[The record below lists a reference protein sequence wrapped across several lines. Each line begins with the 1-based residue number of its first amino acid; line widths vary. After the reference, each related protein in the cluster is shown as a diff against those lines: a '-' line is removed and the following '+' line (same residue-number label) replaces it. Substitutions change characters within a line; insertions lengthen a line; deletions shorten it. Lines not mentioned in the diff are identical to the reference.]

1 MASFDTLPTWINQ
14 TFYSASAEAL
24 DERDEFVV
32 EFPSY
37 DFQSSPIY
45 LLSDAEL
52 RETVLNRTYSIA
64 AIELIND
71 TELLGNLS
79 STGLNSRLD
88 SFLLLLQGEAVAS
101 ALSILLAVF
110 LYALSLLTLLGN
122 GIVVYAIL
130 TERKLRTVSAAFIS
144 LSCFCLF
151 SCKVFP
157 FFDRH
162 SLSCCNLIHSRPKL
176 FGWPS
181 SLQILLIFII
191 HTGPVILVRHDLT
204 INSPF

>member
-1 MASFDTLPTWINQ
+1 MNQINSTGRISWKMASFDTLPTWINQ
-14 TFYSASAEAL
+14 SFYSSSAESL

-64 AIELIND
+64 SIELFND
-71 TELLGNLS
+71 TDLFGNLS
-79 STGLNSRLD
+79 STSLNSRLD

-101 ALSILLAVF
+101 TLSILLAVF

-130 TERKLRTVSAAFIS
+130 TERKLRTVSFYQHFI
-144 LSCFCLF
+144 LTCFPANF
-151 SCKVFP
+151 SF
-157 FFDRH
+157 
-162 SLSCCNLIHSRPKL
+162 
-176 FGWPS
+176 
-181 SLQILLIFII
+181 
-191 HTGPVILVRHDLT
+191 T
-204 INSPF
+204 